1 MIECSRVGLCKLS
14 PTRGVSISVQTAVD
28 FSSNPPS
35 LLETCDFT
43 LGERRPG
50 LIIEGHSGDDRL
62 KAFAFIA
69 RDPDARR
76 IETVAVSGIALQHIK
91 TGIAGYG
98 LAGDGVPVSVGE
110 QRFPVAVQEIQGA
123 VLALATSETLHHR

>member
-1 MIECSRVGLCKLS
+1 MEYTRVGLRKLS
-14 PTRGVSISVQTAVD
+14 PIYGALISVQAAAGL
-28 FSSNPPS
+28 SSNPPS
-35 LLETCDFT
+35 LLETRDFT

-50 LIIEGHSGDDRL
+50 LTIQRHRSNDCL